1 MKTTLTVLI
10 TTALYATLRYNV
22 FKGVAWSE
30 WPVYVLNKVFA
41 LSALLLLA
49 LYAIRRR
56 GGQGASAAPLLPV
69 AWILM
74 LSHVGVSLAILNP
87 AYYVK
92 YYDAQKLTFLAGC
105 SMMLGVVAAVGLHKF
120 SRACELTNPVGL
132 LPKIGALAFLSGL
145 HAALLGYAGW
155 FQPSTWPGHM
165 IPITLISFVAGS
177 VALVAAFLPQPKRR
191 PSCGP

>member
-1 MKTTLTVLI
+1 MKTTLTVLV

-41 LSALLLLA
+41 LSALSLLMIYA
-49 LYAIRRR
+49 LRRR
-56 GGQGASAAPLLPV
+56 RSQDETAARLLPV
-69 AWILM
+69 AWTLM
-74 LSHVGVSLAILNP
+74 LLHVGLSLAILNP

-92 YYDAQKLTFLAGC
+92 YFEAQKLTWQAGW

-132 LPKIGALAFLSGL
+132 FPKIGILAFLSVSL
-145 HAALLGYAGW
+145 NMFSIPAALTWVGPNTPRTVNSSFSGRSLHSRDSRSSASTGW
-155 FQPSTWPGHM
+155 FM
-165 IPITLISFVAGS
+165 ML
-177 VALVAAFLPQPKRR
+177 LR
-191 PSCGP
+191 